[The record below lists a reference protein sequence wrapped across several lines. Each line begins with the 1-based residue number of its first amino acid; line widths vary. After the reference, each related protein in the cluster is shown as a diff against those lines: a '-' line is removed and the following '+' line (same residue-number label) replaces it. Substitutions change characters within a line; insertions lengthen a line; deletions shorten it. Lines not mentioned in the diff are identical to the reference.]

1 MPAAAEHAWCSVPGS
16 GQLGDLGLARRLPLG
31 PRHTLHGVSPPTP
44 QQPRLCPHTSPEPP
58 DPDGPPD
65 RPASPAASASCPV
78 LHIAAPALT
87 SAPSSSS
94 HARTSL
100 CGAGGLLL
108 GPGPEVRTGLPPSFS
123 SHLGPAAAYR
133 VRDAEMRKVPPRT
146 VLFERERTGLTYRV
160 PALLPVPPGPTLLAF
175 AEQRL
180 SPDDSH
186 AHRLVLRRGTLAR
199 GAPQWG
205 GLRVLETAALEGH
218 RSMNPCPVHEAR
230 TGTVFL
236 FFIAVLGHTP
246 EAVQIATGRN
256 AARLCCVTSRDAGLT
271 WGPARDLTVEA
282 VGRSEQEWATFA
294 VGPGHGVQLPSGRLL
309 VPAYTYRVDRREC
322 FGRICR
328 TSPHA
333 FVFYSD
339 DLGGSWRH
347 GGLVP
352 NLRSGECQLAAV
364 EGSPGGPVLYCN
376 ARSPLGSRV
385 QALSDDEGASF
396 LPGQLVPSLA
406 ETARG
411 CQGSVVGFPAPSA
424 HRPLARSHSHTS
436 HSGPVVQES
445 LEEGAQD
452 TCGVAGGGGNVL
464 GEPGCGPCLQG
475 ESWASVVQAPSPTW
489 LLYSH
494 PTGRR
499 ARLHMGVCLSMA
511 PLDPHSWTEPW
522 VIYEGPSGYSDLAAL
537 PGVHRGGQAFACL
550 YESGTRVSYEEIA
563 FSLFS
568 LRDVLNNVPPEKEHA
583 GCLPS

>member
-1 MPAAAEHAWCSVPGS
+1 MGTPRIPA
-16 GQLGDLGLARRLPLG
+16 
-31 PRHTLHGVSPPTP
+31 
-44 QQPRLCPHTSPEPP
+44 
-58 DPDGPPD
+58 
-65 RPASPAASASCPV
+65 
-78 LHIAAPALT
+78 
-87 SAPSSSS
+87 
-94 HARTSL
+94 
-100 CGAGGLLL
+100 
-108 GPGPEVRTGLPPSFS
+108 
-123 SHLGPAAAYR
+123 
-133 VRDAEMRKVPPRT
+133 RT

-186 AHRLVLRRGTLAR
+186 AHRLVLRRGTLA
-199 GAPQWG
+199 GGSVQWG
-205 GLRVLETAALEGH
+205 GLCVLGTAVLEDH
-218 RSMNPCPVHEAR
+218 RSMNPCPVLEAR

-256 AARLCCVTSRDAGLT
+256 AARLCCVSSRDAGLT
-271 WGPARDLTVEA
+271 WGGARDLTAEA
-282 VGRSEQEWATFA
+282 IGSAEQEWATFA
-294 VGPGHGVQLPSGRLL
+294 VGPGHGVQLRSGRLL

-339 DLGGSWRH
+339 DLGRSWHH

-352 NLRSGECQLAAV
+352 NLRSGECQLAAL
-364 EGSPGGPVLYCN
+364 EGGPGGPVLYCN

-385 QALSDDEGASF
+385 QALSADEGASF
-396 LPGQLVPSLA
+396 LPGQLVPPLA

-411 CQGSVVGFPAPSA
+411 CQGSVVGFPAPPSR
-424 HRPLARSHSHTS
+424 RPLVGAQPVGARSHPYPPR
-436 HSGPVVQES
+436 SGPRVQGS
-445 LEEGAQD
+445 REEGAED
-452 TCGVAGGGGNVL
+452 PCGSAGACGGGL
-464 GEPGCGPCLQG
+464 GE
-475 ESWASVVQAPSPTW
+475 SDSASKVSAPRPTW

-499 ARLHMGVCLSMA
+499 ARLHLGVRLSRV

-522 VIYEGPSGYSDLAAL
+522 VIHEGPSGYSDLAAL
-537 PGVHRGGQAFACL
+537 PGPRVGDQAFACL
-550 YESGTRVSYEEIA
+550 YESGMRISYEEIS

-568 LRDVLNNVPPEKEHA
+568 LRDVLDNVHPGKRPA
-583 GCLPS
+583 LCLPS